1 MRGKSMNLNLEKKLK
16 VLGFCGVMA
25 TAGNMAG
32 FYQDVRANPPKTE
45 IGDDGHPAAVLSTS
59 QSMEVLGGLSGVT
72 IAGAAFMF
80 GAALRKEKEKAAQI
94 AMQAAAKA
102 ASR

>member
-1 MRGKSMNLNLEKKLK
+1 MGLNLEKKIK
-16 VLGFCGVMA
+16 VIGFCGIMA
-25 TAGNMAG
+25 AAGNMAG
-32 FYQDVRANPPKTE
+32 FHQDVKANPPETV
-45 IGDDGHPAAVLSTS
+45 IGDDGHPAAELSAS
-59 QSMEVLGGLSGVT
+59 QSLEVLGGLSGVT

-94 AMQAAAKA
+94 AAQTAAKA